1 MRRGVGRANL
11 QPFGACSMRN
21 LPAALAAALVLGF
34 APAVRAADIVTPT
47 RVPLT
52 QTVVTLAAGLDTTLG
67 SSPSRRYLCLM
78 NIGTGLV
85 NLGFDEEA
93 VAGSGWA
100 LEGASADGHQGGSM
114 CWESTT
120 VAASVVHA
128 ISAAGS
134 TVAVLEG
141 R

>member
-1 MRRGVGRANL
+1 MRIVTAATAFALSLAIAATAHAAEIVAPSGVPIVQSVVA
-11 QPFGACSMRN
+11 
-21 LPAALAAALVLGF
+21 
-34 APAVRAADIVTPT
+34 APA
-47 RVPLT
+47 
-52 QTVVTLAAGLDTTLG
+52 GSDTILG
-67 SSPSRRYLCLM
+67 SSASRRYLCLM

-85 NLGFDEEA
+85 TLAFDQAA

-100 LEGASADGHQGGSM
+100 LEGATTSGHQGGSM
-114 CWESTT
+114 CWDNAI

-134 TVAVLEG
+134 TIAVLEG

>member
-1 MRRGVGRANL
+1 MRIVTA
-11 QPFGACSMRN
+11 A
-21 LPAALAAALVLGF
+21 PALALVLMTAGPAYAAEIV
-34 APAVRAADIVTPT
+34 APSGVPIV
-47 RVPLT
+47 
-52 QTVVTLAAGLDTTLG
+52 QTVIATPAGTDTVLG

-85 NLGFDEEA
+85 TLAFDQMA

-100 LEGASADGHQGGSM
+100 LEGATVAGHQGGSM
-114 CWESTT
+114 CWDGAT
-120 VAASVVHA
+120 VAAGAVHA

-134 TVAVLEG
+134 TVVVLEG

>member
-1 MRRGVGRANL
+1 MRIVTAAPALALMLMTAGTGRAAEIVAPSGVPIV
-11 QPFGACSMRN
+11 QSVIAT
-21 LPAALAAALVLGF
+21 PAG
-34 APAVRAADIVTPT
+34 T
-47 RVPLT
+47 
-52 QTVVTLAAGLDTTLG
+52 DTILG

-85 NLGFDEEA
+85 TLAFDQMA

-100 LEGASADGHQGGSM
+100 LEGATTSGHQGGSM
-114 CWESTT
+114 CWDNAI
-120 VAASVVHA
+120 VAASTVHA